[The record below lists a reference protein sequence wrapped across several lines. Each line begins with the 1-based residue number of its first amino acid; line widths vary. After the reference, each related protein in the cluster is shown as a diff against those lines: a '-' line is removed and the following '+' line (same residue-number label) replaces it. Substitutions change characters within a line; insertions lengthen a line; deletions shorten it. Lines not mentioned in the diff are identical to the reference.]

1 MQLAIPAASHCWYLM
16 LCVLLLMHCDACYC
30 GPGVQVEE
38 LYTLD
43 EASFAELAPV
53 YGLVFLFK
61 WQCKLYGVFTFST
74 LYPSS
79 HA

>member
-1 MQLAIPAASHCWYLM
+1 MPAVSHCWCLM
-16 LCVLLLMHCDACYC
+16 LCALVLMHWDACYC